1 MRSVDSPHATSLC
14 SLALALLLAGC
25 GTTTTGAEDEGVA
38 SDSTTTTGDDGATE
52 ETEEGPSI
60 TPTPPPTKSRVGK
73 RMTVAQLRA
82 SIPVLAGPDED
93 GFPIT
98 WRTNAGTNPTGTQMF
113 ADNQLGPAL
122 GDPNY
127 IERVEEAAIPN
138 ALYVKLMDDMARQV
152 CTNMAEADRKRVDTD
167 ARVLLR
173 DTTLESIEPAD
184 IEANLRYLHLRFFG
198 ERPRAGEDPTIDAL
212 QNVFFTAHDE
222 AVTNGDQV
230 AKTPVLEGWR
240 VVCIAMMKSPEFHV
254 Y

>member
-1 MRSVDSPHATSLC
+1 MRSVNSRHATPLG

-38 SDSTTTTGDDGATE
+38 SDTTTTGDDGATE

-60 TPTPPPTKSRVGK
+60 TPSPPPTKSRVGK

-82 SIPVLAGPDED
+82 SMPVIAGPDDE

-98 WRTNAGTNPTGTQMF
+98 WRANSGTNPTGTEMF
-113 ADNQLGPAL
+113 ASNKLGPAL
-122 GDPNY
+122 GDPDY

-184 IEANLRYLHLRFFG
+184 VEANLRYLHLRFFG
-198 ERPRAGEDPTIDAL
+198 ERPRAGEDPTIEAL
-212 QNVFFTAHDE
+212 ENLFFTAHDE
-222 AVTNGDQV
+222 AVTNDDQV

-240 VVCIAMMKSPEFHV
+240 VVCIAMMKSPEFHI